1 MAPVWHSYDTPLT
14 SLLTFWK
21 FTRPHTVIG
30 SALSVS
36 AIYLLALGTT
46 GVAAEAASGA
56 VAGASPAY
64 VRIWLPS
71 LIAAL
76 ACNVFITGLNQWC
89 DVEVDRINKPWLPIP
104 AGLLSKREGL
114 IIVLSS
120 LLIALGSAALLSWA
134 FLGLIAFISFLGWA
148 YSMPPIQF
156 KRHHFGAALAITVV
170 RGILVNLGFYA
181 HYTQQ
186 LTGEAR
192 LDAIIWPLTIFVA
205 LFSIGIAWFKD
216 IPDTKGDAEYRF
228 GTLALRM
235 GRPAAFR
242 AGVAVVAAGYVSVLA
257 AAMMGLLP
265 AGEFYFAAFGVP
277 VLMFLAMAARLDVD
291 NDAQVK
297 RFYLF
302 FWGLFF
308 LAYVLYPLGAL

>member
-1 MAPVWHSYDTPLT
+1 MTA
-14 SLLTFWK
+14 LLTFWK

-36 AIYLLALGTT
+36 AIYVLVLGAT
-46 GVAAEAASGA
+46 GAP
-56 VAGASPAY
+56 PAHLTL
-64 VRIWLPS
+64 WLPS

-76 ACNVFITGLNQWC
+76 ACNVFITGLNQYC

-104 AGLLSKREGL
+104 AGLLSERAAL
-114 IIVLSS
+114 VIVLLS
-120 LLIALGSAALLSWA
+120 LCVALGTAAMLSWGFFA
-134 FLGLIAFISFLGWA
+134 LIAFISALGWA

-181 HYTQQ
+181 HYTER
-186 LTGEAR
+186 LTGMAR
-192 LDAIIWPLTIFVA
+192 LDAVIWPLTAFVA
-205 LFSIGIAWFKD
+205 LFSVGIAWFKD

-228 GTLALRM
+228 GTLAVRM
-235 GRPAAFR
+235 GRRTAFR
-242 AGVAVVAAGYVSVLA
+242 AGVGVVALGYLTVIA
-257 AAMMGLLP
+257 AAALGLLP
-265 AGEFYFAAFGVP
+265 SPAFYALAFGIPLLV
-277 VLMFLAMAARLDVD
+277 FLALALRLDVD
-291 NDAQVK
+291 DDVQVK

-308 LAYVLYPLGAL
+308 LAYLLYPAMLAARP

>member
-1 MAPVWHSYDTPLT
+1 MVGTRYLDQLSTRTYRMR

-21 FTRPHTVIG
+21 FTRPHTIIG

-36 AIYLLALGTT
+36 AIYALVLGST
-46 GVAAEAASGA
+46 GVPPSHFG
-56 VAGASPAY
+56 V
-64 VRIWLPS
+64 WLPS
-71 LIAAL
+71 LVAAL
-76 ACNVFITGLNQWC
+76 ACNVFITGLNQWS

-104 AGLLSKREGL
+104 AGLLTKREAR
-114 IIVLSS
+114 IIVLLC
-120 LLIALGSAALLSWA
+120 LLVALGSAALLSWSFFA
-134 FLGLIAFISFLGWA
+134 LIAFISFLGWA

-181 HYTQQ
+181 HYKQQ
-186 LTGEAR
+186 LVGEAG
-192 LDAIIWPLTIFVA
+192 LDPIIWPLTVFVA

-228 GTLALRM
+228 GTLAVRM
-235 GRPAAFR
+235 GRGAAFR
-242 AGVAVVAAGYVSVLA
+242 AGIAVVALGYMAVLA
-257 AAMMGLLP
+257 AAVLEVLP
-265 AGEFYFAAFGVP
+265 AQGFYSWAFGIP
-277 VLMFLAMAARLDVD
+277 LLLFLLLAARLDVH
-291 NDAQVK
+291 NDPQVK

-308 LAYVLYPLGAL
+308 LAYVLYPVGAL

>member
-1 MAPVWHSYDTPLT
+1 MT

-21 FTRPHTVIG
+21 FTRPHTIIG

-36 AIYLLALGTT
+36 AIYALVLGVT
-46 GVAAEAASGA
+46 GAP
-56 VAGASPAY
+56 PAHLR
-64 VRIWLPS
+64 VWLPS

-76 ACNVFITGLNQWC
+76 GCNVFITGLNQWC

-104 AGLLSKREGL
+104 AGLLSKGEAL
-114 IIVLSS
+114 TIVVVS
-120 LLIALGSAALLSWA
+120 LFVALALAAMLSWE

-170 RGILVNLGFYA
+170 RGVLVNLGFYA
-181 HYTQQ
+181 HFTQQ
-186 LTGEAR
+186 LSGVAR

-242 AGVAVVAAGYVSVLA
+242 AGVAVVATGYLVVLGSAIAGVLA
-257 AAMMGLLP
+257 ERG
-265 AGEFYFAAFGVP
+265 FYLAAFGFP
-277 VLMFLAMAARLDVD
+277 LLAFLLVATRLDVHD
-291 NDAQVK
+291 DRQVK
-297 RFYLF
+297 RFYYF

-308 LAYVLYPLGAL
+308 LAYVLYPMGR

>member
-1 MAPVWHSYDTPLT
+1 MVGTGHVGELFTRSQRMK

-21 FTRPHTVIG
+21 FTRPHTIIG

-36 AIYLLALGTT
+36 AIYVLVMGTT
-46 GVAAEAASGA
+46 GAQPSHLGV
-56 VAGASPAY
+56 
-64 VRIWLPS
+64 WFPS

-76 ACNVFITGLNQWC
+76 ACNVFITGLNQWS

-104 AGLLSKREGL
+104 AGLLTKREAM
-114 IIVLSS
+114 IIVLVC
-120 LLIALGSAALLSWA
+120 LLIALATAALLSWSFFA
-134 FLGLIAFISFLGWA
+134 LIAFISFLGWA

-181 HYTQQ
+181 HYKQQ
-186 LTGEAR
+186 LVGEAG
-192 LDAIIWPLTIFVA
+192 LDAIIWPLTVFVA

-228 GTLALRM
+228 GTLAVRM
-235 GRPAAFR
+235 GRGAAFR
-242 AGVAVVAAGYVSVLA
+242 AGVAVVAMGYLAVLA
-257 AAMMGLLP
+257 AAVLGLLP
-265 AGEFYFAAFGVP
+265 HKGFYLAAYSIPLLLFL
-277 VLMFLAMAARLDVD
+277 VLAARLDVH
-291 NDAQVK
+291 NDVQVK